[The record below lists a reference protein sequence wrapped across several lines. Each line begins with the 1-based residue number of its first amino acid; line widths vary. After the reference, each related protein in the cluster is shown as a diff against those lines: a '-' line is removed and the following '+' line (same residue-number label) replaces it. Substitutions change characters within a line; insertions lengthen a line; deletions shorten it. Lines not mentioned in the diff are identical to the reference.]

1 MKKTVSGILV
11 LASLSIS
18 PSVFAAQAVND
29 PTANVTLQAIQNQ
42 LNQTNALL
50 SSLVADSKI
59 TASEQATKSCIY
71 EGKLYG
77 QGARLKTEP
86 GQTCSQE
93 NGTPVWKTHSTFG
106 MGK

>member
-1 MKKTVSGILV
+1 MKKAVSGILV
-11 LASLSIS
+11 LATVAIS
-18 PSVFAAQAVND
+18 PSVFAVQAVND
-29 PTANVTLQAIQNQ
+29 PTTNVTLQAIQSQ

-50 SSLVADSKI
+50 SSLVADSKV
-59 TASEQATKSCIY
+59 TSSEQAGKSCIY

-86 GQTCSQE
+86 EQTCSQE
-93 NGTPVWKTHSTFG
+93 NGWPVWKTHSTFG